1 MLKIM
6 TLNGLSTFGRKCG
19 KMSVPNLKALDGC
32 SDCQIYISRPK
43 DAIAIVQKIKKTK
56 GSYYSNKANSYI
68 TRIEERK
75 TKEAAKKMK

>member
-1 MLKIM
+1 MFRLPDLYI
-6 TLNGLSTFGRKCG
+6 
-19 KMSVPNLKALDGC
+19 KAKRYD
-32 SDCQIYISRPK
+32 

-56 GSYYSNKANSYI
+56 GSCYSNKANSYI